1 LDAVDEEALR
11 AVTIGELTPYQT
23 KVVIE
28 DYNPAWPAWFSGDRA
43 KIEAALGPTALSV
56 EHVGSTSVPDLP
68 AKPII
73 DILLQVEDSADEASY
88 MPPLEAAGFTLRIR
102 EPEWLEH
109 RMLQRR
115 SEPHNVNLHV
125 FSPRHAAQE
134 IRRKLAFRDWLR
146 THEDDRNHYA
156 ATKRELSTREWRY
169 VQDYADA
176 KTTVITEILTKALP

>member
-1 LDAVDEEALR
+1 VEEEALR
-11 AVTIGELTPYQT
+11 AATIGELTPYQT

-28 DYNPAWPAWFSGDRA
+28 DPNPAWPAWFAFDRT
-43 KIEAALGPTALSV
+43 KIEAALGPTALSI

-73 DILLQVEDSADEASY
+73 DILLQVADSADEASY
-88 MPPLEAAGFTLRIR
+88 LPPLEAAGYTLRIR

-109 RMLQRR
+109 RMLYRR
-115 SEPHNVNLHV
+115 TRPHHVNVHV
-125 FSPRHAAQE
+125 FSPRHAAKE

-146 THEDDRNHYA
+146 THEDDRNRYA
-156 ATKRELSTREWRY
+156 ATKRELSTKEWRY

-176 KTTVITEILTKALP
+176 KTKVIEEILAKALP